1 MNKLF
6 ASITLCLL
14 ATGSYAQFYY
24 KDILSN
30 RQIITEMKVFKE
42 NKIHH
47 IEIKS
52 FEDNG
57 EPSEGFFCERKIS
70 KDYRKAELFTRSD
83 ISGSSLFISVFN
95 KEGQLIFTSD
105 SSNIAVSHNDYSYDA
120 QGRISNITST
130 VRSSDDDFMN
140 EIAEEHIYS
149 YNEQNIPIKMIRV
162 KNRQDSIAILFSTD
176 DHGNVSIEKDSKNGS
191 KYYYYYDAK
200 NRLTDIVHTNEYTTN
215 MLPDYMFEY
224 NGAGQLTQMTT
235 IEEGGK
241 NYFIWK
247 YLYENGLR
255 IKEKVYNKEKKL
267 MGSVE
272 YIYD

>member
-1 MNKLF
+1 
-6 ASITLCLL
+6 
-14 ATGSYAQFYY
+14 
-24 KDILSN
+24 
-30 RQIITEMKVFKE
+30 
-42 NKIHH
+42 
-47 IEIKS
+47 
-52 FEDNG
+52 
-57 EPSEGFFCERKIS
+57 
-70 KDYRKAELFTRSD
+70 
-83 ISGSSLFISVFN
+83 
-95 KEGQLIFTSD
+95 
-105 SSNIAVSHNDYSYDA
+105 
-120 QGRISNITST
+120 
-130 VRSSDDDFMN
+130 MN